1 MRDSIA
7 FQDLQVDKEASL
19 RYVRKL
25 LRRLDAQP
33 DGVQC
38 LNEAMRMGDEDE
50 PTTPF
55 THQLCVVCVDL
66 EDAADLDDVSMPRH
80 VDECMDLF
88 RRALRDAHRSDHI
101 RLYKGCAI
109 EDDTICLTAYLHD
122 TPADCDVSNTECRY
136 NVKYRMWLLMG
147 GDAGAPHGVDEND
160 TVWVLDF
167 SRALR

>member
-19 RYVRKL
+19 RYFGKL

-38 LNEAMRMGDEDE
+38 LNEAMRMGDEGI

-66 EDAADLDDVSMPRH
+66 VEEGDLDGADPPRH
-80 VDECMDLF
+80 VDDCMDLF
-88 RRALRDAHRSDHI
+88 RPALQDEDASHRSDHI

-109 EDDTICLTAYLHD
+109 EGDTICLTAHMHD
-122 TPADCDVSNTECRY
+122 TPAESDVSHTKFMY
-136 NVKYRMWLLMG
+136 NAKYRMWML
-147 GDAGAPHGVDEND
+147 APRGVDNTD